1 MTVETLIAGAEAR
14 AASLLSGSQDAISAA
29 TGAITNMG
37 FTQVLYTP
45 LPAPP
50 APPVPGV
57 IAPPTLS
64 DITLEPTTAPGDA
77 PEFQDISDL
86 EPGVAPEFTTEAPN
100 FTTPN
105 KPAQLAGFYGTA
117 PTLNLSAQLP
127 EAPDIIVPEAP
138 TFVTRA
144 EPTAPTTVL
153 PSFDGRMPDDTTLVP
168 TGLEASFNTAYREAA
183 PSMTA
188 AINGYVDAQLVKMNP
203 QYHTQMAAIEGQ
215 LAKYLAG
222 GTGLKA
228 EVEDAIYARAQAKN
242 DLEAK
247 RVQDAVMAD
256 TAARGF
262 TLPSGA
268 MFSAMTRARQDA
280 ANNNA
285 KAANEIAIAQA
296 EMEQKNLQFAVS
308 TSTGLRTTML
318 NAMLSYMQNLST
330 INGQAL
336 DYAKAVLSSIV
347 EMYNVSVRAYTAKL
361 DAYRTEVNVYEVRM
375 RAALAGIE
383 IYKAQISALQALT
396 QVDQSKVDVY
406 KARIDVLTSMTNMY
420 RSRVEAVVSVASL
433 EKLKLDVFQAQVQAY
448 GAQVQAKNSEW
459 QGYSAELSGETAK
472 VQAYGAQ
479 AQAYSA
485 RVQGYRAEVEAKGEV
500 IKAQAATNTARAQQ
514 FSSVLDAYK
523 AEVSAKGEVARTK
536 IENQRQEI
544 LAYQAESQA
553 QVANAQMTLEQ
564 YKATQQIGMENAKV
578 SIQAMISS
586 AEMRHKYAEA
596 LARISNSNAVI
607 HGNLAGSALAGI
619 NALASQSIQE

>member
-1 MTVETLIAGAEAR
+1 MSVESLIAGAEAR
-14 AASLLSGSQDAISAA
+14 ATSLLAGSDAAISAA
-29 TGAITNMG
+29 TSAIENMG
-37 FTQVLYTP
+37 YTQVNYTP
-45 LPAPP
+45 ATAPELPAVPP
-50 APPVPGV
+50 PIPS
-57 IAPPTLS
+57 PTLT
-64 DITLEPTTAPGDA
+64 DITMDPTTTPDDA
-77 PEFQDISDL
+77 PVYQDISDL
-86 EPGVAPEFTTEAPN
+86 EPGEAPEFTTPSPV
-100 FTTPN
+100 FTTPT
-105 KPAQLAGFYGTA
+105 KPSQLAGFYTAAPTISTSTLPTA
-117 PTLNLSAQLP
+117 P
-127 EAPDIIVPEAP
+127 EIIVPDEP
-138 TFVTRA
+138 TFVART

-153 PSFDGRMPDDTTLVP
+153 PTFDGLVPDDTTLVP

-188 AINGYVDAQLVKMNP
+188 AISGYVDAQLLKTNP
-203 QYHTQMAAIEGQ
+203 QYHVQMAAIEGQ
-215 LAKYLAG
+215 LTKYLAG

-308 TSTGLRTTML
+308 TSMSLRTTML
-318 NAMLSYMQNLST
+318 SATLNYMQNLST

-361 DAYRTEVNVYEVRM
+361 DAYKTEVNVFEVRM

-383 IYKAQISALQALT
+383 IYKAEIAALQALT
-396 QVDQSKVDVY
+396 QVDQSKVDIY
-406 KARIDVLTSMTNMY
+406 KARIDVLTAKTNMY
-420 RSRVEAVVSVASL
+420 RTRVDAVVSVASL
-433 EKLKLDVFQAQVQAY
+433 EKFKLDVFQAQVQAY

-459 QGYSAELSGETAK
+459 QGYSAELGGETAK

-500 IKAQAATNTARAQQ
+500 VKAQAATNTARAQQ

-536 IENQRQEI
+536 IENQRQAI
-544 LAYQAESQA
+544 LAYQAEAQA
-553 QVANAQMTLEQ
+553 QVANAQVQVER
-564 YKATQQIGMENAKV
+564 YKATSQISIENARM

-596 LARISNSNAVI
+596 LARVSNSNAVI

-619 NALASQSIQE
+619 NALAVQTLQES